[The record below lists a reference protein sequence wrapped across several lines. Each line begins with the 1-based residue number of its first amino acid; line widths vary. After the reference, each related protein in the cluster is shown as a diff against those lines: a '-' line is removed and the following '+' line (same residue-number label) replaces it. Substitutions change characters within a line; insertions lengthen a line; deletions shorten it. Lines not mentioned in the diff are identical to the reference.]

1 MMNYFDAL
9 AAMQKPQNSVWSNAG
24 LFNTAG
30 YLPGL
35 FDMQYQPRIDGMPLF
50 AGMRYHPLSDAL
62 PGMTD
67 LPYLPYLPTVSSPQ
81 PSMMP
86 PPQSPKFTAD
96 NVPPVERLP
105 LAPIEDHSVQAPA
118 APKAGPTKGLG
129 NLGLGLLNESLNP
142 KPQPMMQFPQAA
154 AHRGQYI
161 PIDQFLGLLGGN
173 HA

>member
-24 LFNTAG
+24 LFNSGG

-50 AGMRYHPLSDAL
+50 AAMKYHPLADAL

-67 LPYLPYLPTVSSPQ
+67 LPYLPTVSSP
-81 PSMMP
+81 PAPMMP
-86 PPQSPKFTAD
+86 PAQSPKFTAD
-96 NVPPVERLP
+96 SVPPVERLP

-118 APKAGPTKGLG
+118 ALKADPTKAFG

-142 KPQPMMQFPQAA
+142 KPQPMMQFPQVS
-154 AHRGQYI
+154 AHRGQYV
-161 PIDQFLGLLGGN
+161 PIDQFLGLLGGR
-173 HA
+173 